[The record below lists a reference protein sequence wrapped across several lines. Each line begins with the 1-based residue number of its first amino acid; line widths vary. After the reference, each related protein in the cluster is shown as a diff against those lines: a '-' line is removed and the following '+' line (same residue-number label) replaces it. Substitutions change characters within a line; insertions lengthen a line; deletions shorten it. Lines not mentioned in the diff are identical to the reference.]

1 MGAESSTYGKK
12 IQEFYKFVRTAD
24 SPIGELRLYTDKASP
39 LNSVYCKIIKEED
52 SKILVDID
60 NTKKFLY
67 TAHNV
72 IRVLAHEQ
80 VDSLMP
86 MCGAE
91 LTKVYI
97 DTFDIDLHE
106 AILKKRRANGYFSEM
121 EIWNTFID
129 IIKALGSYNG
139 ANRGHGYICPRA
151 IVLRGKKSLLLDGH
165 FFSLT
170 HYILAQMTDKTHYAA
185 PELYNQYFCGDFDL
199 VNVDIFKCDI
209 FSFG

>member
-52 SKILVDID
+52 SKILVDIE
-60 NTKKFLY
+60 NTKKFLNS
-67 TAHNV
+67 AHNV

-106 AILKKRRANGYFSEM
+106 AILKKRRANGHFSEA

-139 ANRGHGYICPRA
+139 ANRGHGYICPRT

-170 HYILAQMTDKTHYAA
+170 HYILAQMTGKTHYAA